1 VNPKRLAE
9 LQHQRD
15 LLREHLAW
23 LERQIADERGITA
36 APVASTAPA
45 PTVTSIAVQ
54 RTAGETMPQPNPV
67 EAAAS
72 VRRGCFVVFF
82 LVLAIGA
89 LALFAV
95 YWFRYR
101 DRPLLFVPQDP
112 PPAKS
117 HESSP
122 SQPRAQFFS
131 KLTSTAPV

>member
-1 VNPKRLAE
+1 MNPKRLAE

-23 LERQIADERGITA
+23 LEREIAAERGVTTA
-36 APVASTAPA
+36 IAPIAPA
-45 PTVTSIAVQ
+45 VVSVAVQ
-54 RTAGETMPQPNPV
+54 RSPDETMPGPNPV

-72 VRRGCFVVFF
+72 VRRGCFVAFF
-82 LVLAIGA
+82 LILAIGA

-112 PPAKS
+112 SPAKS
-117 HESSP
+117 SAGAPPRP
-122 SQPRAQFFS
+122 SVQFFS
-131 KLTSTAPV
+131 KLTTLALV